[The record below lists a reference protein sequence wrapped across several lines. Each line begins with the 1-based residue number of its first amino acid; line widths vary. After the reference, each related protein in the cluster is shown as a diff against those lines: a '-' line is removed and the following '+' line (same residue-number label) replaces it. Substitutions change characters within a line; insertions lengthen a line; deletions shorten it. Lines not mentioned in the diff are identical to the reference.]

1 MPNKYN
7 EDLTK
12 AMQHINSFYNG
23 LRASGALKMA
33 EQLNSNEFLS
43 RQEKILQS
51 INRSMVTPYQNIAK
65 SLDSTV
71 PKSALSNFAKVNS
84 ELSGVPTKQLSHFF
98 PYRIQTNPKF
108 FRQIAKQQ
116 AQFAKR
122 MSQLNEYFQEAQR
135 HFDQK
140 YRELEP
146 VISCLANCGWV
157 ITPFIEINELFKLK
171 GKTRQFCDQFMS
183 NYYTENHYKR
193 FYYEYD
199 ELIQDFTDDEELE
212 AGYLDQLKL
221 MRKLIKQDFNNS
233 KVLIST
239 AVSILDFKYVE
250 KMGSINTNKI
260 TRHQEIVDYFNA
272 HKNDERS
279 VLDYL
284 SFLSL
289 LKVMDKFFQSGRFRV
304 GVENTELTRHAIQH
318 GRYDPNRFKNTD
330 FIKVMLLVIAVRF
343 STDIDNIN

>member
-1 MPNKYN
+1 MSNNNINNFRYP
-7 EDLTK
+7 
-12 AMQHINSFYNG
+12 QHQI
-23 LRASGALKMA
+23 
-33 EQLNSNEFLS
+33 NEFY
-43 RQEKILQS
+43 KS
-51 INRSMVTPYQNIAK
+51 IRALRVTNLVRVPSEFITGQREIMKSLNDSMVAPYQKIAK
-65 SLDSTV
+65 SVTNTV
-71 PKSALSNFAKVNS
+71 PNSVLSDFAKVNS
-84 ELSGVPTKQLSHFF
+84 NLSGIPTKQLSQFF
-98 PYRIQTNPKF
+98 PHNIQTNPQLFK
-108 FRQIAKQQ
+108 QIAEQQ
-116 AQFAKR
+116 AQFARK
-122 MSQLNEYFQEAQR
+122 MAQVNEYFQEAQR

-146 VISCLANCGWV
+146 VVDCLRNCGWV

-171 GKTRQFCDQFMS
+171 GKSRRFCDQFMTD
-183 NYYTENHYKR
+183 YYTKKCYKQ
-193 FYYEYD
+193 FFYEYG
-199 ELIQDFTDDEELE
+199 ELIKDFTDDEELE
-212 AGYLDQLKL
+212 AGYLEQLKL
-221 MRKLIKQDFNNS
+221 MKNLLEQDFNNS

-260 TRHQEIVDYFNA
+260 TSHQEIVSYFND

-289 LKVMDKFFQSGRFRV
+289 LKVMDKFFQNGRFRV

-318 GRYDPNRFKNTD
+318 GRYDPNRLKNTD
-330 FIKVMLLVIAVRF
+330 FIKVMLLIIAVRF